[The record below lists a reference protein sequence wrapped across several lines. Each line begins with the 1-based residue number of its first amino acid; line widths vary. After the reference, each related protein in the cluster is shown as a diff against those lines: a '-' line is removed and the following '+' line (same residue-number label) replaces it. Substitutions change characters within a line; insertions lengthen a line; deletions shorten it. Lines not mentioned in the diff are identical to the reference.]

1 MNLIRG
7 IARELFGLFVDDGA
21 FALAILAAVAA
32 SGLVALGIP
41 GRPELA
47 GFLLLVC
54 CLALLF
60 ASAVRAAR

>member
-1 MNLIRG
+1 MSLIRG

-32 SGLVALGIP
+32 SALVALGIP
-41 GRPELA
+41 GGSELA
-47 GFLLLVC
+47 GFLLPIC

-60 ASAVRAAR
+60 VSAVRAAR